1 MDPTDNAIL
10 LATLVVLLLGG
21 AALCKLHADQCR
33 DDRELE
39 ELRLRVLDAL
49 RRERQ

>member
-1 MDPTDNAIL
+1 MTTDTSIL
-10 LATLVVLLLGG
+10 LITLVILLLGG
-21 AALCKLHADQCR
+21 AALYKLHVDQRR

-39 ELRLRVLDAL
+39 ELRLRALDAL